1 MVIFL
6 NNIDILNEM
15 YKVVTMGIVG
25 IDEVKDK
32 ILCREL
38 KDIIVAEKKVYQKYK
53 LDISKL
59 LNKESETPKEINMF
73 VKMFNEMY
81 TDIKLI
87 KDDDKKIV
95 KMMIEGMNKGIL
107 KLNGFKNNDMDNLN
121 KDEQK
126 ILLGL
131 LDELEGQINKMKPYC
146 NYSDSTS
153 KVKSR

>member
-73 VKMFNEMY
+73 VKMFNDMF

-131 LDELEGQINKMKPYC
+131 LDELEGQINKMKPYL
-146 NYSDSTS
+146 
-153 KVKSR
+153 

>member
-1 MVIFL
+1 
-6 NNIDILNEM
+6 M

-25 IDEVKDK
+25 IDEVRDK

-38 KDIIVAEKKVYQKYK
+38 KDIIVSEKKVYQKYK
-53 LDISKL
+53 LEISKL
-59 LNKESETPKEINMF
+59 LNKESETPKEINLF

-81 TDIKLI
+81 TDIKLL

-121 KDEQK
+121 KNEQK
-126 ILLGL
+126 ILLEL
-131 LDELEGQINKMKPYC
+131 LDELESHINKMKPYL
-146 NYSDSTS
+146 
-153 KVKSR
+153 

>member
-1 MVIFL
+1 
-6 NNIDILNEM
+6 M

-121 KDEQK
+121 KNEQK

-131 LDELEGQINKMKPYC
+131 LDELEGQINKMKPYL
-146 NYSDSTS
+146 
-153 KVKSR
+153 

>member
-1 MVIFL
+1 MVMFLL
-6 NNIDILNEM
+6 NNVDILNEM

-25 IDEVKDK
+25 IDEVRDK

-38 KDIIVAEKKVYQKYK
+38 KDIIVSEKKVYQKYK
-53 LDISKL
+53 LEISKL
-59 LNKESETPKEINMF
+59 LNKESETPKEINLF

-81 TDIKLI
+81 TDIKLL

-121 KDEQK
+121 KNEQK
-126 ILLGL
+126 ILLEL
-131 LDELEGQINKMKPYC
+131 LDELESHINKMKPYL
-146 NYSDSTS
+146 
-153 KVKSR
+153 

>member
-32 ILCREL
+32 ILCRDL

-131 LDELEGQINKMKPYC
+131 LDELEGQINKMKPYL
-146 NYSDSTS
+146 
-153 KVKSR
+153 

>member
-73 VKMFNEMY
+73 VKMFNDMY

-126 ILLGL
+126 IFVEL
-131 LDELEGQINKMKPYC
+131 LDELESQINKMKPYL
-146 NYSDSTS
+146 
-153 KVKSR
+153 

>member
-1 MVIFL
+1 M

-38 KDIIVAEKKVYQKYK
+38 KDIIISEKKVYQKYK
-53 LDISKL
+53 LEISKL

-73 VKMFNEMY
+73 VKMFNDMY

-126 ILLGL
+126 ILVEL
-131 LDELEGQINKMKPYC
+131 LDELESQINKMKPYLVSI
-146 NYSDSTS
+146 YSHN
-153 KVKSR
+153 

>member
-15 YKVVTMGIVG
+15 YKVVTMVIVG
-25 IDEVKDK
+25 SDEVKDK

-131 LDELEGQINKMKPYC
+131 LGELEGQINKMKPYL
-146 NYSDSTS
+146 
-153 KVKSR
+153 

>member
-1 MVIFL
+1 ML
-6 NNIDILNEM
+6 MNNIDILNEM

-32 ILCREL
+32 ILFREL
-38 KDIIVAEKKVYQKYK
+38 KDIIISEKKVYQKYK
-53 LDISKL
+53 LEISKL

-73 VKMFNEMY
+73 VKMFNDMY

-126 ILLGL
+126 ILVEL
-131 LDELEGQINKMKPYC
+131 LDELEIQINKMKPYL
-146 NYSDSTS
+146 
-153 KVKSR
+153 

>member
-1 MVIFL
+1 
-6 NNIDILNEM
+6 M

-126 ILLGL
+126 IFVEL
-131 LDELEGQINKMKPYC
+131 LDELESQINKMKPYL
-146 NYSDSTS
+146 
-153 KVKSR
+153 

>member
-1 MVIFL
+1 MPVDIYL

-131 LDELEGQINKMKPYC
+131 LDELEGQINKMKPYL
-146 NYSDSTS
+146 
-153 KVKSR
+153 

>member
-1 MVIFL
+1 M

-38 KDIIVAEKKVYQKYK
+38 KDIIVSEKKVYQKYK

-73 VKMFNEMY
+73 VKMFNDMY

-131 LDELEGQINKMKPYC
+131 LDELEGQINKMMPYL
-146 NYSDSTS
+146 
-153 KVKSR
+153 

>member
-1 MVIFL
+1 MFFL
-6 NNIDILNEM
+6 NNVDILNEM

-25 IDEVKDK
+25 IDEVRDK

-38 KDIIVAEKKVYQKYK
+38 KDIIVSEKKVYQKYK
-53 LDISKL
+53 LEISKL
-59 LNKESETPKEINMF
+59 LNKESETPKEINLF

-81 TDIKLI
+81 TDIKLL

-121 KDEQK
+121 KNEQK
-126 ILLGL
+126 ILLEL
-131 LDELEGQINKMKPYC
+131 LDELEGQINKMKPYL
-146 NYSDSTS
+146 
-153 KVKSR
+153 

>member
-1 MVIFL
+1 M

-73 VKMFNEMY
+73 VKMFNDMY

-131 LDELEGQINKMKPYC
+131 LDELEGQINKMKPYL
-146 NYSDSTS
+146 
-153 KVKSR
+153 

>member
-1 MVIFL
+1 M

-38 KDIIVAEKKVYQKYK
+38 KDIIIFEKKVYQKYK
-53 LDISKL
+53 LEISKL

-73 VKMFNEMY
+73 VKMFNDMY

-126 ILLGL
+126 ILVEL
-131 LDELEGQINKMKPYC
+131 LDELEIQINKMKPYL
-146 NYSDSTS
+146 
-153 KVKSR
+153 

>member
-1 MVIFL
+1 MFFL
-6 NNIDILNEM
+6 NNVDILNEM

-25 IDEVKDK
+25 IDEVRDK

-38 KDIIVAEKKVYQKYK
+38 KDIIVSEKKVYQKYK
-53 LDISKL
+53 LEISKL
-59 LNKESETPKEINMF
+59 LNKESENPKEINLF

-81 TDIKLI
+81 TDIKLL

-121 KDEQK
+121 KNEQK
-126 ILLGL
+126 ILLEL
-131 LDELEGQINKMKPYC
+131 LDELESHINKMKPYL
-146 NYSDSTS
+146 
-153 KVKSR
+153 

>member
-1 MVIFL
+1 MVFFL

-73 VKMFNEMY
+73 VKMFNDMY

-131 LDELEGQINKMKPYC
+131 LDELEGQINKMKPYL
-146 NYSDSTS
+146 
-153 KVKSR
+153 

>member
-131 LDELEGQINKMKPYC
+131 LDELEEQINKMKPYLVSI
-146 NYSDSTS
+146 YSLN
-153 KVKSR
+153 K

>member
-1 MVIFL
+1 
-6 NNIDILNEM
+6 M

-121 KDEQK
+121 KKEQK

-131 LDELEGQINKMKPYC
+131 LDELEGQINKMKPYL
-146 NYSDSTS
+146 
-153 KVKSR
+153 